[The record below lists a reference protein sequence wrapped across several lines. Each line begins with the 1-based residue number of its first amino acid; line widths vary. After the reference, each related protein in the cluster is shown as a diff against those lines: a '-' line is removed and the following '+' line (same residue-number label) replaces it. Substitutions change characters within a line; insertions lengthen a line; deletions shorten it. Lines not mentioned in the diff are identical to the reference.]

1 MIKVNE
7 YFSGKVKSLALQT
20 TGGPA
25 TIGVILPG
33 EYEFG
38 TASKEIMHVTAGVL
52 EAQLPGST
60 NWVAFKA
67 GEKFE
72 VAKDQKFKVKATGDV
87 AYLCEYVKS

>member
-20 TGGPA
+20 AAGPA

-38 TASKEIMHVTAGVL
+38 TATQEIMHVTAGVL
-52 EAQLPGST
+52 EAQLPGAA
-60 NWVAFKA
+60 NWVTYRA

-72 VAKDQKFKVKATGDV
+72 IAKDQKFKVKATGEV
-87 AYLCEYVKS
+87 AYLCEYR